1 MTKEEAKEK
10 LDRVNHA
17 IHTATSLIAM
27 EAPTIEA
34 FLKECRDMDNV
45 GSILHPTLFNNSE
58 RRAIEAVLQP
68 TYQAAIGWQST
79 TGGLVSSTQ
88 QAGR

>member
-34 FLKECRDMDNV
+34 FLK
-45 GSILHPTLFNNSE
+45 
-58 RRAIEAVLQP
+58 
-68 TYQAAIGWQST
+68 
-79 TGGLVSSTQ
+79 
-88 QAGR
+88 